1 MLTAVLEVHNTL
13 DKFHSGFVG
22 CILQTALLRIS
33 SDLLMQADV
42 GYCSVLVLL
51 DLNAAFD
58 TVDHC
63 ILINRLTQW
72 VGIVGSALY
81 WFSSHLSDRIFLVTV
96 DSNDSSTEFLCCE
109 IPQGFVLGPML
120 FSLYF
125 PPLGQ
130 KSNFKDV

>member
-1 MLTAVLEVHNTL
+1 M
-13 DKFHSGFVG
+13 KFQSDFKPHPSTE
-22 CILQTALLRIS
+22 TALLRVFN
-33 SDLLMQADV
+33 DLLLAVDS
-42 GYCSVLVLL
+42 GDCAVLVLL
-51 DLNAAFD
+51 DLSAAFD

-72 VGIVGSALY
+72 VGIVESALY

-96 DSNDSSTEFLCCE
+96 DSNDLSTEFLCCE